1 MPTSHTGFVITHPLA
16 EESELKT
23 LCGMNVTVD
32 ANDAPVLTS
41 HVEQDT
47 HPIENSD
54 IANSHPN
61 AKDLSVSATEVEDTS
76 EPVIP
81 FQAEPIQRNTPPA

>member
-1 MPTSHTGFVITHPLA
+1 MPTSHAGFVITHPWA

-47 HPIENSD
+47 HP
-54 IANSHPN
+54 N

-81 FQAEPIQRNTPPA
+81 FKAEPIQRNTPSRA